1 MGRAVQVK
9 LTVVRLLL
17 YCLTYFFIFRS
28 YYWFAGVMNQVIDL
42 HFWFL
47 DICWG
52 IFGVTYAKVFMDK
65 VMPLIIVPLK
75 MIELASIATDSV
87 SIRECGS
94 TVMKKFGQVSI
105 IVTVNALLRVV
116 LNKAYDKLEADWFK
130 RLYDRLKQSKVKSI
144 VNFAENVLYT
154 ITDNIDECVIC
165 SCFMLDE
172 TLYDSLVFSIKNLW
186 RSMKE
191 ISLSAVSLHIFIKV
205 LNFCTF
211 VVYVYYAI
219 SIWRWDTSFVVQVFL
234 YYFILRNLLRD
245 VIYTPM
251 IYRVV
256 CSRFVNEADML
267 TSDYSEEA
275 EQILTEIPEL
285 EKIKSI
291 VEKINE

>member
-154 ITDNIDECVIC
+154 ITDNIDFYKGAE
-165 SCFMLDE
+165 
-172 TLYDSLVFSIKNLW
+172 
-186 RSMKE
+186 
-191 ISLSAVSLHIFIKV
+191 
-205 LNFCTF
+205 
-211 VVYVYYAI
+211 
-219 SIWRWDTSFVVQVFL
+219 FL
-234 YYFILRNLLRD
+234 YFCRVCVLRHQYLEVGYKFCRTGILVLL
-245 VIYTPM
+245 
-251 IYRVV
+251 
-256 CSRFVNEADML
+256 
-267 TSDYSEEA
+267 YSA
-275 EQILTEIPEL
+275 EFTA
-285 EKIKSI
+285 
-291 VEKINE
+291 